1 MNSRKESGITYIIRT
16 VLCYAVSIL
25 IAIAFITIV
34 SMGLDMMQMAGKAKS
49 LKADLGELTA
59 SINEKD
65 FARADVATDKLDS
78 TVDDIDE
85 LLAGKTWR
93 TAAKMPVVGE
103 YVGAADSLV
112 DIVKIATGRMIKPA
126 LAVIQDYPLDSIK
139 VGDEGFNTY
148 TMDAYIGLLEEL
160 NPAINDIIG
169 YLDDINIPESL
180 GGKVTEYT
188 DKMTL
193 ITDAYAVAEDYLPL
207 LKAFIGG
214 GSDRTYLLAAQ
225 NSTEIRAGGGFPG
238 SVGTITIVDG
248 VLTIGDF
255 NSVYDVLPYGTPAS
269 VGPSELEDTLFG
281 NWMHYPR
288 DASFNPDFER
298 VAQIWAKAYG
308 NKSNTNVDGVISLT
322 PTIIQRLLSYMGE
335 VQLSD
340 GTVLNG
346 ENATQMLQHD
356 LYYKYFNNASYT
368 DDTNDVVDAL
378 FAETA
383 KTTMSRLVDD
393 FDLNKI
399 AGYLS
404 VFNAGAED
412 RTIMMWM
419 ADETEQQYV
428 RDVGCSG
435 GLNDN
440 PENPEIGVYISG
452 SDPCKLGWY
461 VNVNTQIGE
470 AQVNEDGTRTYDVT
484 VTVDNTIDNNTIKTA
499 GTYILGSYEGAWR
512 GYIHLF
518 APAGGTI
525 SDVKADSNGGFRKS
539 KYENLEVAYNLNVMI
554 YPQKSM
560 NITYKVTTAEGVT
573 TVPGVSM
580 TPTLQGY
587 R

>member
-1 MNSRKESGITYIIRT
+1 MNSRKESGFTYIVRT
-16 VLCYAVSIL
+16 AFCYALSIL

-34 SMGLDMMQMAGKAKS
+34 SMGLDTMQMAGKAKS

-65 FARADVATDKLDS
+65 FERADVATDKLDS

-103 YVGAADSLV
+103 YVGAVDSLV

-126 LAVIQDYPLDSIK
+126 LTVIQDYPLDSIK

-148 TMDAYIGLLEEL
+148 TMEAYIGLLEEL

-169 YLDDINIPESL
+169 YLDDINIPDSL

-207 LKAFIGG
+207 LKAFLGG
-214 GSDRTYLLAAQ
+214 GRDRTNLLAAQ

-238 SVGTITIVDG
+238 SIGTITIVDG

-269 VGPSELEDTLFG
+269 VRPSELEDILFG

-298 VAQIWAKAYG
+298 VAEIWAKAYG
-308 NKSNTNVDGVISLT
+308 NKSNTTVDGVISLT

-368 DDTNDVVDAL
+368 DGTNDVVDSL

-484 VTVDNTIDNNTIKTA
+484 VTVENTIDNNTIKTA

-573 TVPGVSM
+573 TVPKVSM
-580 TPTLQGY
+580 TPTLQEY

>member
-34 SMGLDMMQMAGKAKS
+34 SMGLDTMQMAGKAKS

-65 FARADVATDKLDS
+65 FERADVATDKLDS

-169 YLDDINIPESL
+169 YLDEINIPESL

-207 LKAFIGG
+207 LKAFLGG

-269 VGPSELEDTLFG
+269 VGPSGLEDTLFG

-356 LYYKYFNNASYT
+356 LYYKYYNNSAVNSGT
-368 DDTNDVVDAL
+368 DDLVDAL

-461 VNVNTQIGE
+461 VDVNTQIGE

-484 VTVDNTIDNNTIKTA
+484 VTVENTIDNNTIKTA

-573 TVPGVSM
+573 TVPEVSM

>member
-25 IAIAFITIV
+25 IAIAFITII
-34 SMGLDMMQMAGKAKS
+34 SMGLDTMQMAGKAKS
-49 LKADLGELTA
+49 LKADLGELTV

-65 FARADVATDKLDS
+65 FERADVATDKLDS

-207 LKAFIGG
+207 LKAFLGG

-255 NSVYDVLPYGTPAS
+255 NSVYDMLPYGTPAS
-269 VGPSELEDTLFG
+269 VRPSGLEDTLFG

-484 VTVDNTIDNNTIKTA
+484 VTVENTIDNNTIKTA

-573 TVPGVSM
+573 TVPEVSM

>member
-34 SMGLDMMQMAGKAKS
+34 SMGLDTMQMAGKAKS

-65 FARADVATDKLDS
+65 FERADVATDKLDS

-103 YVGAADSLV
+103 YVGAVDSLV

-126 LAVIQDYPLDSIK
+126 LTVIQDYPLDSIK

-148 TMDAYIGLLEEL
+148 TMEAYIGLLEEL

-169 YLDDINIPESL
+169 YLDDINIPDSL

-207 LKAFIGG
+207 LKAFLGG

-238 SVGTITIVDG
+238 SIGTITIVDG

-269 VGPSELEDTLFG
+269 VGPSELENTLFG

-298 VAQIWAKAYG
+298 VAEIWAKAYG
-308 NKSNTNVDGVISLT
+308 NKSNTTVDGVISLT

-368 DDTNDVVDAL
+368 DGTNDVVDSL

-484 VTVDNTIDNNTIKTA
+484 VTVENTIDNNTIKTA

-573 TVPGVSM
+573 TVPKVSM

>member
-25 IAIAFITIV
+25 IAIAFITII
-34 SMGLDMMQMAGKAKS
+34 SMGLDTMQMAGKAKS

-65 FARADVATDKLDS
+65 FERADVATDKLDS

-207 LKAFIGG
+207 LKAFLGG

-255 NSVYDVLPYGTPAS
+255 NSVYDMLPYGTPAS
-269 VGPSELEDTLFG
+269 VRPSGLEDTLFG

-484 VTVDNTIDNNTIKTA
+484 VTVENTIDNNTIKTA

-539 KYENLEVAYNLNVMI
+539 KYEKLEVAYNLNVMI

-573 TVPGVSM
+573 TVPEVSM

>member
-34 SMGLDMMQMAGKAKS
+34 SMGLDTMQMAGKAKS

-59 SINEKD
+59 SIKEKD
-65 FARADVATDKLDS
+65 FERADVATDKLDS

-103 YVGAADSLV
+103 YVGAVDSLV

-126 LAVIQDYPLDSIK
+126 LTVIQDYPLDSIK

-148 TMDAYIGLLEEL
+148 TMEAYIGLLEEL

-169 YLDDINIPESL
+169 YLDDINIPDSL

-207 LKAFIGG
+207 LKAFLGG

-238 SVGTITIVDG
+238 SIGTITIVDG

-269 VGPSELEDTLFG
+269 VGPSELENTLFG

-298 VAQIWAKAYG
+298 VAEIWAKAYG
-308 NKSNTNVDGVISLT
+308 NKSNTTVDGVISLT

-368 DDTNDVVDAL
+368 DGTNDVVDSL

-484 VTVDNTIDNNTIKTA
+484 VTVENTIDNNTIKTA

-573 TVPGVSM
+573 TVPKVSM

>member
-25 IAIAFITIV
+25 IATAFITIV
-34 SMGLDMMQMAGKAKS
+34 SMGLDTMQMAGKAKS

-65 FARADVATDKLDS
+65 FERADVATDKLDS

-169 YLDDINIPESL
+169 YLDEINIPESL

-207 LKAFIGG
+207 LKAFLGG

-356 LYYKYFNNASYT
+356 LYYKYYNNSAVNSGT
-368 DDTNDVVDAL
+368 DDLVDAL

-484 VTVDNTIDNNTIKTA
+484 VSVENTIDNNTIKTA

-573 TVPGVSM
+573 TVPKVSM
-580 TPTLQGY
+580 TPTLQEY

>member
-34 SMGLDMMQMAGKAKS
+34 SMGLDTMQMAGKAKS

-65 FARADVATDKLDS
+65 FERTDVATDKLDS

-207 LKAFIGG
+207 LKAFLGG

-255 NSVYDVLPYGTPAS
+255 NSVYDMLPYGTPAS

-368 DDTNDVVDAL
+368 DGTNDVVDSL

-484 VTVDNTIDNNTIKTA
+484 VTVENTIDNNTIKTA

-573 TVPGVSM
+573 TVPEVSM

>member
-65 FARADVATDKLDS
+65 FERADVATDKLDS

-207 LKAFIGG
+207 LKAFLGG

-238 SVGTITIVDG
+238 SIGTITIVDG

-255 NSVYDVLPYGTPAS
+255 NSVYDMLPYGTPAS
-269 VGPSELEDTLFG
+269 VGPSGLEDTLFG

-484 VTVDNTIDNNTIKTA
+484 VTVENTIDNNTIKTA

>member
-34 SMGLDMMQMAGKAKS
+34 SMGLDTMQMAGKAKS

-65 FARADVATDKLDS
+65 FERADVATDKLDS

-103 YVGAADSLV
+103 YVGAVDSLV

-126 LAVIQDYPLDSIK
+126 LTVIQDYPLDSIK

-148 TMDAYIGLLEEL
+148 TMEAYIGLLEEL

-169 YLDDINIPESL
+169 YLDDINIPDSL
-180 GGKVTEYT
+180 GGKVAQYT
-188 DKMTL
+188 DKMAM

-207 LKAFIGG
+207 LKAFLGG

-238 SVGTITIVDG
+238 SIGTITIVDG

-269 VGPSELEDTLFG
+269 VRPSELEDTLFG

-368 DDTNDVVDAL
+368 DDTNDVVDSL

-484 VTVDNTIDNNTIKTA
+484 VTVENTIDNNTIKTA

-560 NITYKVTTAEGVT
+560 NITYKVTTAEEVT
-573 TVPGVSM
+573 TVPKVSM
-580 TPTLQGY
+580 TPTLQEY

>member
-34 SMGLDMMQMAGKAKS
+34 SMGLDTMQMAGKAKS

-59 SINEKD
+59 SIKEKD
-65 FARADVATDKLDS
+65 FERADVATDKLDS

-103 YVGAADSLV
+103 YVGAVDSLV

-126 LAVIQDYPLDSIK
+126 LTVIQDYPLDSIK

-148 TMDAYIGLLEEL
+148 TMEAYIGLLEEL

-169 YLDDINIPESL
+169 YLDDINIPDSL
-180 GGKVTEYT
+180 GGKVAQYT
-188 DKMTL
+188 DKMAM

-207 LKAFIGG
+207 LKAFLGG

-238 SVGTITIVDG
+238 SIGTITIVDG

-269 VGPSELEDTLFG
+269 VGPSELENTLFG

-470 AQVNEDGTRTYDVT
+470 AQVNEDGTRTYDIT
-484 VTVDNTIDNNTIKTA
+484 VTVENTIDNHTIKTA

-560 NITYKVTTAEGVT
+560 NITYKVTTADGVT
-573 TVPGVSM
+573 TVPEVSM

>member
-34 SMGLDMMQMAGKAKS
+34 SMGLDTMQMAGKAKS

-65 FARADVATDKLDS
+65 FERADVATDKLDS

-103 YVGAADSLV
+103 YVGAVDSLV

-126 LAVIQDYPLDSIK
+126 LTVIQDYPLDSIK

-148 TMDAYIGLLEEL
+148 TMEAYIGLLEEL

-169 YLDDINIPESL
+169 YLDDINIPDSL
-180 GGKVTEYT
+180 GGKVAQYT
-188 DKMTL
+188 DKMAM

-207 LKAFIGG
+207 LKAFLGG

-269 VGPSELEDTLFG
+269 VGPSGLEDTLFG

-368 DDTNDVVDAL
+368 DDTNDVVDSL

-484 VTVDNTIDNNTIKTA
+484 VTVENTIDNNTIKTA

-573 TVPGVSM
+573 TVPKVSM

>member
-34 SMGLDMMQMAGKAKS
+34 SMGLDTMQMAGKAKS

-59 SINEKD
+59 SIKEKD
-65 FARADVATDKLDS
+65 FERADVATDKLDS

-207 LKAFIGG
+207 LKAFLGG

-255 NSVYDVLPYGTPAS
+255 NSVYDMLPYGTPAS

-404 VFNAGAED
+404 VFNAGAGD

-484 VTVDNTIDNNTIKTA
+484 VTVENTIDNNTIKTA

-560 NITYKVTTAEGVT
+560 NITYKVTTADGVT
-573 TVPGVSM
+573 TVPEVSM

>member
-25 IAIAFITIV
+25 IAIAFITTV
-34 SMGLDMMQMAGKAKS
+34 SMGLDTMQMAGKAKS

-65 FARADVATDKLDS
+65 FERADVATDKLDS

-207 LKAFIGG
+207 LKAFLGG

-255 NSVYDVLPYGTPAS
+255 NSVYDMLPYGTPAS
-269 VGPSELEDTLFG
+269 VRPSGLEDTLFG

-484 VTVDNTIDNNTIKTA
+484 VTVENTIDNNTIKTA

-573 TVPGVSM
+573 TVPEVSM

>member
-25 IAIAFITIV
+25 IAIAFIMIV
-34 SMGLDMMQMAGKAKS
+34 SMGLDTMQMAGKAKS

-65 FARADVATDKLDS
+65 FERADVATDKLDS

-207 LKAFIGG
+207 LKAFLGG

-238 SVGTITIVDG
+238 SIGTITIVDG

-255 NSVYDVLPYGTPAS
+255 NSVYDMLPYGTPAS
-269 VGPSELEDTLFG
+269 VGPSGLEDTLFG

-368 DDTNDVVDAL
+368 DHPNDVVDAL

-404 VFNAGAED
+404 VFNPGAED

-484 VTVDNTIDNNTIKTA
+484 VTVENTIDNNTIKTA

>member
-34 SMGLDMMQMAGKAKS
+34 SMGLDTMQMAGKAKS

-65 FARADVATDKLDS
+65 FERADVATDKLDS

-169 YLDDINIPESL
+169 YLDEINIPESL

-207 LKAFIGG
+207 LKAFLGG

-238 SVGTITIVDG
+238 SIGTITIVDG

-308 NKSNTNVDGVISLT
+308 NKSNTTVDGVISLT
-322 PTIIQRLLSYMGE
+322 PTIIQRLLGYMGDVE
-335 VQLSD
+335 LSD

-356 LYYKYFNNASYT
+356 LYYKYYTNASVNSET
-368 DDTNDVVDAL
+368 DDVVDAL

-383 KTTMSRLVDD
+383 KATMSRLVGD
-393 FDLNKI
+393 FDLNKL

-404 VFNAGAED
+404 VFNAGVED
-412 RTIMMWM
+412 RTVMMWM
-419 ADETEQQYV
+419 ADETEQGYV
-428 RDVGCSG
+428 KDVGCSG
-435 GLNDN
+435 GLNDD

-461 VNVNTQIGE
+461 VDVDTEIGD
-470 AQVNEDGTRTYDVT
+470 AQVNDDGTRTYDVT
-484 VTVDNTIDNNTIKTA
+484 VTVRNTIDSNTIKTA
-499 GTYILGSYEGAWR
+499 GGYIIGSYEGAWR

-525 SDVKADSNGGFRKS
+525 TDVKADSNGGFRKS

-560 NITYKVTTAEGVT
+560 VITYKVTTAEGVT
-573 TVPGVSM
+573 TVPGISM

>member
-34 SMGLDMMQMAGKAKS
+34 SMGLDTMQMAGKAKS

-65 FARADVATDKLDS
+65 FERADVATDKLDS

-207 LKAFIGG
+207 LKAFLGG

-255 NSVYDVLPYGTPAS
+255 NSVYDVLPYGTPVS
-269 VGPSELEDTLFG
+269 VGPSGLEDTLFG

-368 DDTNDVVDAL
+368 DGTNDVVDSL

-484 VTVDNTIDNNTIKTA
+484 VTVENTIDNNTIKTA

-573 TVPGVSM
+573 TVPKVSM
-580 TPTLQGY
+580 TPTLQEY

>member
-34 SMGLDMMQMAGKAKS
+34 SMGLDTMQMAGKAKS

-65 FARADVATDKLDS
+65 FERADVATDKLDS

-103 YVGAADSLV
+103 YVGAVDSLV

-126 LAVIQDYPLDSIK
+126 LTVIQDYPLDSIK

-148 TMDAYIGLLEEL
+148 TMEAYIGLLEEL

-169 YLDDINIPESL
+169 YLDDINIPDSL

-207 LKAFIGG
+207 LKAFLGG

-368 DDTNDVVDAL
+368 DDTNDVVDSL

-484 VTVDNTIDNNTIKTA
+484 VTVENTIDNNTIKTA

-573 TVPGVSM
+573 TFPKVSM
-580 TPTLQGY
+580 TPTLQEY